1 MSNMENIL
9 HLYLCKLRI
18 ISKIPVGGK
27 LDTTQNDLNIYYG
40 GVFGWLF
47 RKAYGDNKENATKYL
62 IELYREINSFSEQ
75 LMYNINTEQNDIRCR
90 KKTTMLVS
98 LTEKMKESLTGI
110 RNLIGTYK
118 GYLKIVSLLECLEQD
133 LIIPQYRT
141 LTKFIPNE
149 YHTEILKT
157 AITYSHIHSS
167 GIFGRMRSLSETDTC
182 TMEMNNDKNPKP
194 TTFVIPNDNNLKT
207 NLSII
212 TDGKSQPINIPTKKK
227 NKQYNNNST

>member
-1 MSNMENIL
+1 MSNMESIL

-40 GVFGWLF
+40 GIFGWLF

-75 LMYNINTEQNDIRCR
+75 LMYNIDTEQSEIRKR
-90 KKTTMLVS
+90 KRISMLIS
-98 LTEKMKESLTGI
+98 LTEKMKESLNGI

-118 GYLKIVSLLECLEQD
+118 GYLKIISLLECLEQD

-141 LTKFIPNE
+141 LTKFIPDE
-149 YHTEILKT
+149 YHTETLKT
-157 AITYSHIHSS
+157 DITYSHIHTASV
-167 GIFGRMRSLSETDTC
+167 FGRIRSLSETDTHS
-182 TMEMNNDKNPKP
+182 MESTDNKNPKP
-194 TTFVIPNDNNLKT
+194 TTYIIPSDNIQIGHQK
-207 NLSII
+207 
-212 TDGKSQPINIPTKKK
+212 KSNPIDIPSQKKSKHNNI
-227 NKQYNNNST
+227 YST

>member
-1 MSNMENIL
+1 MTNMESIL

-27 LDTTQNDLNIYYG
+27 LNTTQNDLNIYYG

-47 RKAYGDNKENATKYL
+47 RKAYGDSKENATKYL

-98 LTEKMKESLTGI
+98 ITEKMKESLTGI

-118 GYLKIVSLLECLEQD
+118 DYLKIVSLLECLEQD

-141 LTKFIPNE
+141 LIKFIPNE

-157 AITYSHIHSS
+157 EITYSHIHTS
-167 GIFGRMRSLSETDTC
+167 GIFGRIRSLSETDTGN
-182 TMEMNNDKNPKP
+182 MEMNNAQNPKP
-194 TTFVIPNDNNLKT
+194 TKFIISNDNNLKT

-212 TDGKSQPINIPTKKK
+212 TDGKTQPIDIPNKKK
-227 NKQYNNNST
+227 KHYNNNST